1 MSFTDNFIKKQKLT
15 LSAKR
20 AIFSISKYEV
30 MFKKLILFLLI
41 SILSIN
47 CKNANL
53 TVLSS
58 SNVADI
64 INNEFT
70 GDLAFNTASFVEK
83 YWRVVGNT
91 GFNKSIYKIAE
102 ELEKTGFVL
111 EENATENDILTYR
124 IEKRPLKNPTWE
136 SVNAIV
142 KIEGKNDT
150 LLQHA
155 TNRNMIALNSYST
168 PKDGVSAEVIYVRD
182 LEKIVDL
189 DVKGKIVFAET
200 SPYGIYKSAII
211 EGKAVGII
219 TYNNPSYLQPEKN
232 TTSIQFRSIP
242 LDTVNKSWAIAMSF
256 AAKERLKASLEKG
269 KTTLKVRVKTNIYP
283 SEELTIVADIKGSE
297 MPEER
302 LVFSAHIQEPSAND
316 NATGVGLALEM
327 ASLTA
332 KFIKQQQYEPKRT
345 LTFLWGDEII
355 STQRYVQ
362 EDSIRAKYIRW
373 GISLDMV
380 GEDTEKT
387 GGTFLIEKMPDPSA
401 IWTRGN
407 DKHTEWG
414 GSKMKLE
421 QMKPHYLNDFLIDK
435 FKQQGKRAN
444 WIVGT
449 NPFEGGSDHVPFLR
463 QNIPS
468 VLFWHFTDQFYHTD
482 NDRIDK
488 VSKTTLKNV
497 GTTALIAAYTLLNAD
512 KKVAKSILLNLETA
526 AVSRLN
532 EEFKQSKIAINNGD
546 SLSTQ
551 IEIITAWKDWY
562 QKSFTTTS
570 GLFSDEKVIN
580 NDIEKSQKLIDSISS
595 VIIKELQKKN

>member
-1 MSFTDNFIKKQKLT
+1 
-15 LSAKR
+15 
-20 AIFSISKYEV
+20 
-30 MFKKLILFLLI
+30 
-41 SILSIN
+41 
-47 CKNANL
+47 
-53 TVLSS
+53 
-58 SNVADI
+58 
-64 INNEFT
+64 
-70 GDLAFNTASFVEK
+70 
-83 YWRVVGNT
+83 
-91 GFNKSIYKIAE
+91 
-102 ELEKTGFVL
+102 
-111 EENATENDILTYR
+111 
-124 IEKRPLKNPTWE
+124 
-136 SVNAIV
+136 
-142 KIEGKNDT
+142 
-150 LLQHA
+150 
-155 TNRNMIALNSYST
+155 
-168 PKDGVSAEVIYVRD
+168 
-182 LEKIVDL
+182 
-189 DVKGKIVFAET
+189 
-200 SPYGIYKSAII
+200 
-211 EGKAVGII
+211 
-219 TYNNPSYLQPEKN
+219 
-232 TTSIQFRSIP
+232 
-242 LDTVNKSWAIAMSF
+242 MSF

-269 KTTLKVRVKTNIYP
+269 KTTLKVRVKTNIYS

-302 LVFSAHIQEPSAND
+302 LVFSAHIQEPGAND

-362 EDSIRAKYIRW
+362 EDSIRAKYINW

-421 QMKPHYLNDFLIDK
+421 QMKPHYLNDFLIYK

-449 NPFEGGSDHVPFLR
+449 NPYEGGSDHVPFLR